1 MDKRTVKID
10 GEEFVVTK
18 GPGECELSVANGND
32 TGSVTW
38 FKATGGYKGTF
49 NGRYFEANT
58 VERAVQLAARQ
69 IIKVRLLSLNQKPA
83 KGWISTLKISPVSQ
97 NTLK

>member
-69 IIKVRLLSLNQKPA
+69 IIKVRA
-83 KGWISTLKISPVSQ
+83 FISQSEACEGMDKYLKD
-97 NTLK
+97 